1 MNSLEIAAITFL
13 FLFGAAAV
21 GFFGQRLLPAHHLS
35 DQSRAAVHLGAG
47 LIATL
52 AALILGLLVSSTKGS
67 YDQASSLVNEM
78 SASYEHADRLLANYG
93 TDSSGVDAATI
104 RATLR
109 QSLEYALSLV
119 WPEET
124 SVAKPTALG
133 DRSHS
138 RMLLENVYNRVAL
151 LKASNPS
158 QQHLQDDTLK
168 ALDDIIQKRWLL
180 QEVVLGGGISWI
192 LLVIP
197 VLFIAFITLVY
208 ALYAPR
214 NPTVAA
220 VLFCSSLCIA
230 TAVFLISDLASPLSG
245 TLKISSKPLHVAL
258 DQMGA
263 K

>member
-1 MNSLEIAAITFL
+1 MNSLEIASITFL
-13 FLFGAAAV
+13 ILSGAATA
-21 GFFGQRLLPAHHLS
+21 GFLGQKVLPDNHLS
-35 DQSRAAVHLGAG
+35 EQSRGAVHLGAG

-67 YDQASSLVNEM
+67 YDQAANLVNEM

-93 TDSSGVDAATI
+93 TDAAGVDAATI
-104 RATLR
+104 RITLR
-109 QSLEYALSLV
+109 QSLEHGLSLV

-124 SVAKPTALG
+124 GSKPVALG
-133 DRSHS
+133 YRSES

-151 LKASNPS
+151 LKDSNLG
-158 QQHLQDDTLK
+158 QQHLQDDALK
-168 ALDDIIQKRWLL
+168 ALDEIIQKRWLL

-197 VLFIAFITLVY
+197 VLFIAFITFVY

-220 VLFCSSLCIA
+220 VIFCSSLCIA
-230 TAVFLISDLASPLSG
+230 VAVFLISDLASPLKG
-245 TLKISSKPLHVAL
+245 TLKISSKPVHVAL
-258 DQMGA
+258 DQMGI